1 MASECVKEVCACI
14 CKDVHTMS
22 DPRVPSSNLEFASLS
37 VPPLKHSKMEVP
49 ESLFARLEDDIIVH
63 IASALPLNDAS
74 NFMLTCK
81 RTHTL
86 ATTRVDTWWNRS
98 LLTSRSLWCAI
109 GVVKALVET
118 PDGSDF
124 DIDAYDRLIQDLE
137 PHEAIRDLVEAPSR
151 LCSAAERLKD
161 KGVTKKML
169 HLACGLIC
177 GTIKCEP
184 QHRRKV
190 SQRAHFCV
198 PPYADI
204 PDVWPQMITQLLARD
219 AKHYI
224 KIATLLYNEGGDPAS
239 LLELD
244 DFPPGFSAAMGISN
258 ERLFMALVL
267 VIPPGARAELYEY
280 EYSSEASEEGS

>member
-1 MASECVKEVCACI
+1 
-14 CKDVHTMS
+14 
-22 DPRVPSSNLEFASLS
+22 
-37 VPPLKHSKMEVP
+37 MEVP

-204 PDVWPQMITQLLARD
+204 PDVWPQMIAQLLARD
-219 AKHYI
+219 AKHHI
-224 KIATLLYNEGGDPAS
+224 KIATLLHSTGGDPAS